1 MDRIHGVKRMFVML
15 VVMLATL
22 TVNADST
29 VTIDG
34 VVYSLWPNENAASVK
49 DGSGF
54 GGKELHLPAVID
66 NGGTKYPLKSIGRE
80 AFKDCKSIE
89 KIVIPEG
96 VTTIHMHAFSG
107 CSALKS
113 IVIPRTLGTFYS
125 NRVFAGCSSLKQIV
139 FPKSNMRIYIDGEY
153 TIAMSITN
161 GFNNTFEGCTSL
173 ETVIIGTADDQ
184 QCPMPVMES
193 AFTGCMAL
201 RQLVVLCQLPTSSLY
216 DPVDEELYDRVT
228 LVVPDSMAD
237 AYRNTEWAPRLA
249 AIQPFSEF
257 VQAGFSA
264 SFGDDMKYTYA
275 PNNHT
280 LTISGNG
287 SIPECGQQGYY
298 HNGVYFKTGYLY
310 APWEC
315 IRSLVEHVVIDDG
328 VTSIG
333 KCAFQDDGGL
343 ASVTIGRGV
352 TEIGEMAFQNCK
364 GLTELTIP
372 ASVTTIGNGAFL
384 GCYGL
389 KTMKVEDG
397 NPTYD
402 SRQNCNALIE
412 TNTSTL
418 LYGSSS
424 TIVPDGVKTIASYS
438 FYNTDITKADL
449 PASVMTI
456 GENAFRDCRKLT
468 EVTIPKGVA
477 EISQHAFY
485 GCNGL
490 TKLTIEDGVSVIGY
504 ESFMKCSSLKEL
516 QIPGSVR
523 KIEERA
529 FYECSSLSKLTIENG
544 VESIGGGAF
553 YYCTSLTSV
562 ALPSSV
568 TSAGGLF
575 EGCTSLT
582 NVQLP
587 EGLTSLSSF
596 FFNDC
601 VSLKTIT
608 IPKSVTQLGGSLF
621 KGCTSLASITCLNP
635 QPPVCES
642 STFGSTFDGV
652 DFTIP
657 LYVPKG
663 SMLKYKAADG
673 WRNFVLIREGSD
685 EETPDIWLTVNDGAH
700 GSLRLKMDE
709 ERPYMTLQF
718 VAEEGWHVYSVMLG
732 EENVTAELSA
742 DGTYT
747 TPAIN
752 ADTQLTVVYAEGS
765 TGLTRNYMDS
775 RPEISVSGG
784 SLMLR
789 GLTDGDRLEV
799 YTLDGHRIYSGRA
812 TSSQAEIS
820 VTPNHVYIV
829 RINALSLKVC
839 L

>member
-1 MDRIHGVKRMFVML
+1 MDKIHGVKRML
-15 VVMLATL
+15 VVLVGMLTTL
-22 TVNADST
+22 TVNAEDD

-34 VVYSLWPNENAASVK
+34 VVYSLWPNQYSASVK
-49 DGSGF
+49 DGSKF
-54 GGKELHLPAVID
+54 EGKELHLPAVID
-66 NGGTKYPLKSIGRE
+66 DGGTKYPLKTIGGE
-80 AFKDCKSIE
+80 AFKDCKGIE

-96 VTTIHMHAFSG
+96 VTTIHMRAFSG

-113 IVIPRTLGTFYS
+113 IVIPRTLTTFYS
-125 NRVFAGCSSLKQIV
+125 NRVFAGCSSLQQIV
-139 FPKSNMRIYIDGEY
+139 FPSANVRIYIDGEY
-153 TIAMSITN
+153 TIAMSIVN

-173 ETVIIGTADDQ
+173 ETFIIGTADGQLSD
-184 QCPMPVMES
+184 MPVMKS
-193 AFTGCMAL
+193 AFTGCTAL
-201 RQLVVLCQLPTSSLY
+201 RRLVVLGQPNSGSLY
-216 DPVDEELYDRVT
+216 DPVDEDLYDRVT
-228 LVVPDSMAD
+228 LVVPDSIVD

-264 SFGDDMKYTYA
+264 PFGDDMKYTYA

-298 HNGVYFKTGYLY
+298 HNGVYFKTGHLY

-328 VTSIG
+328 VTSVG

-343 ASVTIGRGV
+343 ASVTIGKGV

-372 ASVTTIGNGAFL
+372 ACVTTIGNGAFL

-389 KTMKVEDG
+389 NTMKVEDG

-438 FYNTDITKADL
+438 FYNTGITKADL

-490 TKLTIEDGVSVIGY
+490 TKLTIEDGVSAIGY

-516 QIPGSVR
+516 EIPGSVR

-529 FYECSSLSKLTIENG
+529 FYECSSLSNLTIENG

-562 ALPSSV
+562 ALPSSM

-575 EGCTSLT
+575 GGCTSLT
-582 NVQLP
+582 DVQLS

-608 IPKSVTQLGGSLF
+608 IPRSVTRLESGLF
-621 KGCTSLASITCLNP
+621 KGCTSLTSITCLNP
-635 QPPVCES
+635 QPPVCDM
-642 STFGSTFDGV
+642 FTFDGV

-657 LYVPKG
+657 LYVPNG
-663 SMLKYKAADG
+663 SVLKYKAADG
-673 WRNFVLIREGSD
+673 WRNFVIIREATESD
-685 EETPDIWLTVNDGAH
+685 ENHDIWLTVNDGAH

-709 ERPYMTLQF
+709 ERPYMTFQF

-732 EENVTAELSA
+732 EEDVTAELSA

-765 TGLTRNYMDS
+765 TGLTRNYMDP
-775 RPEISVSGG
+775 RPEVSVSGE
-784 SLMLR
+784 SLMLS

-812 TSSQAEIS
+812 TNSQAEIP